1 MPCELEHDAAVFAQ
15 QRFDASLIRPFA

>member
-15 QRFDASLIRPFA
+15 QRFEASLIRPFA